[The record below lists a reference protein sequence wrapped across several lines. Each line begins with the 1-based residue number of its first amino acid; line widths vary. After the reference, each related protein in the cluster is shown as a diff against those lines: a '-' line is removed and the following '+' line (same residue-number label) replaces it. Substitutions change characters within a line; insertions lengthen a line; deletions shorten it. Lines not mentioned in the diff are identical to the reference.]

1 MKKMLLGAAML
12 CVALTGCENED
23 FTAANQSQ
31 VMRFDAPA
39 MMKTRVNVQG
49 EIIGTLYD
57 AREDFKVYSRLYKGD
72 FAGWEA
78 TGVSDY
84 FLAEGDVAKNQGS
97 ESRYWYTTNV
107 YYWPEI
113 DYNLAF
119 AAYSPAVLGA
129 AANGATISHTAA
141 GLQIDNFVTE
151 GNANAQYDLMYSDR
165 VVDRNKNN
173 NGSSAVPL
181 VFHHALSSIVFST
194 EKEDESVN
202 YEITAVNLH
211 GYFIQEAD
219 FNQNIDENVDKTTG
233 AAKWENP
240 AEAKEANFA
249 PGISSTGKVD
259 VTTVPTQFTQKESA
273 LLLIPQTVP
282 AEAYVTVTYNKITN
296 PGVDGLE
303 KVMENQATI
312 KLTDFAQEGGTK
324 ITEWEMG
331 KRYIYR
337 IAFGQNKRIY
347 FEPTTTDWVTVPTL
361 IYTIQ

>member
-1 MKKMLLGAAML
+1 
-12 CVALTGCENED
+12 
-23 FTAANQSQ
+23 
-31 VMRFDAPA
+31 PA
-39 MMKTRVNVQG
+39 MMKTRANVQG

-57 AREDFKVYSRLYKGD
+57 AREDFKVYSKSYKGD
-72 FAGWEA
+72 FAGWEKGTA
-78 TGVSDY
+78 DY
-84 FLAEGDVAKNQGS
+84 FLADGDVAKNQGN
-97 ESRYWYTTNV
+97 ESKYWYTTNV

-119 AAYSPAVLGA
+119 AAYSPAKFGDA
-129 AANGATISHTAA
+129 AAAAAVSHTAV

-151 GNANAQYDLMYSDR
+151 PVANDQYDLMYSDR
-165 VVDRNKNN
+165 IVDRNKSN

-202 YEITAVNLH
+202 YEITSVKLH
-211 GYFIQEAD
+211 GKFIQQAD
-219 FNQNIDENVDKTTG
+219 FNQNIVETADMLSG
-233 AAKWENP
+233 AAKWENHMP
-240 AEAKEANFA
+240 ATEADFI
-249 PGISSTGKVD
+249 PTISSTGKVD

-282 AEAYVTVTYNKITN
+282 AEAYITVVYNKITN
-296 PGVDGLE
+296 PDDPTLK
-303 KVMENQATI
+303 KVMENTATI